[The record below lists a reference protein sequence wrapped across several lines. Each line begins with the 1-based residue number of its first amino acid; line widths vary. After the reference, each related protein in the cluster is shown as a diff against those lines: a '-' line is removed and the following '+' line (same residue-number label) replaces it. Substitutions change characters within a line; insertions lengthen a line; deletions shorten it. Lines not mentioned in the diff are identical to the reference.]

1 MDPMA
6 TLILDECISCGAC
19 LPECPNQAI
28 FEGEDLYFI
37 ESDRCTECVG
47 FHDEEACAAV
57 CPVDVCLPN
66 PDVVETEE
74 ELLTKAKRLHPTV
87 EFPVNFPSH
96 YRKA

>member
-1 MDPMA
+1 MA
-6 TLILDECISCGAC
+6 TIILDECIACGAC

-37 ESDRCTECVG
+37 EPDRCTECVG

-66 PDVVETEE
+66 PDIIESESD
-74 ELLTKAKRLHPTV
+74 LLEKARRLHPETQ
-87 EFPVNFPSH
+87 FPPDFPSH
-96 YRKA
+96 FRK